1 MRFKVGQIVAYVGKD
16 FSGEI
21 YKVEIG
27 KIKSIN
33 ESKKTAFVNYH
44 LGDTAAQT
52 SFNDLYPIENEYC
65 LKNALLGVGGM
76 I

>member
-21 YKVEIG
+21 YKVEI
-27 KIKSIN
+27 KSIN

-44 LGDTAAQT
+44 SGDTAAQT
-52 SFNDLYPIENEYC
+52 CLNDLYPIENEYC

>member
-44 LGDTAAQT
+44 SGDTAAQT
-52 SFNDLYPIENEYC
+52 SLNDLYPIENEYY